1 MKAFKSVIM
10 ALSLAAASLTSY
22 AGDINIGG
30 VVFDP
35 DYVGGINQSD
45 MQMSLDFTQWFV
57 TGADIGTYDP
67 FAAINPGTVVLGDE
81 LQGSG
86 IVTKFN
92 EYSNGFGLCPGCELS
107 FEFGGL
113 MADGQGGFQSGGF
126 FNFYVESGA
135 DVDQLYT
142 EGAGPLWLALNVD
155 LVNFTSFGAQAGP
168 YAAGFINVLF
178 SAVGGMAMDNFD
190 TNTLNNEL
198 SDVFYSATAIFEGD
212 YAQGV
217 GTAKGDTIPEPTTVA
232 IFGLALMGLAAGRYR
247 KNV

>member
-1 MKAFKSVIM
+1 MKALKIVVM
-10 ALSLAAASLTSY
+10 AISLAAVNLSSY

-35 DYVGGINQSD
+35 DYVGGINESD
-45 MQMSLDFTQWFV
+45 MEMSLDFTQWFV
-57 TGADIGTYDP
+57 TGGDIGTYDP
-67 FAAINPGTVVLGDE
+67 SAAINPGTVALGDE

-86 IVTKFN
+86 LVTSFN
-92 EYSNGFGLCPGCELS
+92 EYSNGFGLCPGCELT

-113 MADGQGGFQSGGF
+113 LADGVGGFQDGGF
-126 FNFYVESGA
+126 FNFYVETGI
-135 DVDQLYT
+135 DIDQAYT
-142 EGAGPLWLALNVD
+142 EGANPLWLALNVD
-155 LVNFTSFGAQAGP
+155 LVNFTSFGAVEGA

-178 SAVGGMAMDNFD
+178 SAVGGMAMGNFD
-190 TNTLNNEL
+190 TDTLNNEM
-198 SDVFYSATAIFEGD
+198 SDVFYSATAIFENS